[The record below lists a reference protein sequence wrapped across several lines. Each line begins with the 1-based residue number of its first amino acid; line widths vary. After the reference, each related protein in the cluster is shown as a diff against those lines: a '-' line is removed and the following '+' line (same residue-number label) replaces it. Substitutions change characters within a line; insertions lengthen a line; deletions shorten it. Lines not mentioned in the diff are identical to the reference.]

1 MKLVITGGCGFIGS
15 SISIHLKKKYP
26 HYRIIAFD
34 NLKRRG
40 SELNVNRLYENDI
53 EFIHGDIRNNEDL
66 ASLEEFDLLI
76 DASAEPSV
84 LSGLNGNPDYVIQ
97 NNFLGTIN
105 CLNTCLKY
113 NAGIIFLS
121 TSRVYPIEKIENAII
136 IESEDRFDF
145 SSQQTTT
152 GISDKGISEML
163 DLQGYRSF
171 YGATKLASELLI
183 QEYEQFYQ
191 LNACITRF
199 GVVAGPHQ
207 MGKTDQGVAT
217 LWLSRHY
224 FKQPLSYIGYGG
236 KGKQVRDIL
245 HVDDLVELIDL
256 QIHQPHFFK
265 GKTFNAGGGIE
276 NSIALN
282 EMTLLCQQITGNR
295 VAINSEIET
304 RKADLKNYTSD
315 ISRITSETPWKP
327 KRNLE
332 TIFGDIHNWIRENES
347 QIKSFIGK

>member
-1 MKLVITGGCGFIGS
+1 MKIVITGGCGFIGS
-15 SISIHLKKKYP
+15 SIAIHIKKNYP
-26 HYRIIAFD
+26 HYCVVAFD

-40 SELNVNRLYENDI
+40 SELNVIRLLEYGI

-66 ASLEEFDLLI
+66 ASLDGFELLI

-97 NNFLGTIN
+97 NNFTGTIN
-105 CLNTCLKY
+105 CLNTCLKH

-121 TSRVYPIEKIENAII
+121 TSRVYPIERIENALIT
-136 IESEDRFDF
+136 ESGNRFDF
-145 SSQQTTT
+145 SSQQPTI
-152 GISDKGISEML
+152 GISEKGISEML

-183 QEYEQFYQ
+183 QEYEQFYE

-199 GVVAGPHQ
+199 GVVSGPHQ

-224 FKQPLSYIGYGG
+224 FNQPLSYIGYGG

-256 QIHQPHFFK
+256 QIHQPQFFK
-265 GKTFNAGGGIE
+265 GKIFNAGGGIE

-282 EMTLLCQQITGNR
+282 EMTVLCQQITGKH
-295 VAINSEIET
+295 VEINSEIET
-304 RKADLKNYTSD
+304 RKADLKNYTTD
-315 ISRITSETPWKP
+315 NSRITSETPWKP

-332 TIFGDIHNWIRENES
+332 TIFGDIHDWIRENES